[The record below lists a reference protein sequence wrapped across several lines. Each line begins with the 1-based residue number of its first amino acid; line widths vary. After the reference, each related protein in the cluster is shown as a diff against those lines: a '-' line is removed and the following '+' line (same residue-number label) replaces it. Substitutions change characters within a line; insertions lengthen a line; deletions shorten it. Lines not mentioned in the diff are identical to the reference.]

1 MVIKM
6 YFRLN
11 TECFFIRGKK
21 CGAIFDLI
29 MNKIY
34 ALNQK
39 ETQILTLAEKNEPI
53 RIDEEFLNELMRLRL
68 GNFYLNKTYIQ
79 KLRLGSPQEMP
90 GLPPKLHRAFLEINN
105 SCNRDCWFCGYYG
118 IRRSLGCLGCNKWNE
133 NGKALDIEKWKELI
147 DGLKDLDCIDIYI
160 TGGDLTLSWKK
171 TIGVLD
177 YAYGKFNKIYLTL
190 NQQSISSEKIS
201 DLNGRADLIIQSQ
214 ELDNLNSNRFP
225 TLSIVSPEEWKCEDS
240 TRIKNIF
247 NDYVIKDGNSYSK
260 DLPMM
265 SKEKFSSFN
274 MHKFLNNFEH
284 HPCLGQT
291 LSICCNGNVIPCPMM
306 RNHSFGNVKTE
317 ELYSIFERRMGD
329 IDKFWK
335 LNLDKIEKCSGCE
348 FRYVCADCRAL
359 EEELTGKIDGKMLCS
374 YDPIKGTW
382 L

>member
-79 KLRLGSPQEMP
+79 KLRLGSPQEML

-274 MHKFLNNFEH
+274 MHKFLNNFEY
-284 HPCLGQT
+284 HPCLVYPPVQ
-291 LSICCNGNVIPCPMM
+291 I
-306 RNHSFGNVKTE
+306 
-317 ELYSIFERRMGD
+317 
-329 IDKFWK
+329 
-335 LNLDKIEKCSGCE
+335 
-348 FRYVCADCRAL
+348 
-359 EEELTGKIDGKMLCS
+359 
-374 YDPIKGTW
+374 
-382 L
+382 